1 MNMIKDLLG
10 VIAGK
15 KKLPADFTVA
25 PDAVEEALRDEFRK
39 LAGNY
44 DLYRR
49 NKLDLFEILQES
61 FDEVLPNKIDAMFSA
76 FAEVR
81 FFRQGQRPVFTVR
94 GNKQRGKQFVTR
106 VALSGVYETFRLDM
120 TEFDVTTAAVGGAA
134 IIDFERY
141 LDGVE
146 SLMELYDIILEGMSD
161 YIYKLI
167 QEALLASWNAAGRP
181 SANRLTMASFDPDS
195 MFALVQTV
203 SAYGAPIIFAPPQFA
218 ARMSNFITYT
228 SANPNM
234 PNQDLVD
241 IRETGYIGRFR
252 GTPIVILPQSFTDET
267 NSKYV
272 LNPRVAYVIPAGK
285 ERIVKIAFEGNTIVD
300 EWKNRDRSVEIQVY
314 RKLGV
319 GIIGSPNYWGM
330 AQNTSIAD
338 DNFAVLPATVVT
350 PTTKSIVYTANGGV
364 GNDVTVTL
372 PVADSHGV
380 LANMFTA
387 PATKQFD
394 KWNTKADGTGTGYDP
409 ADPYAG
415 TTSLV
420 LFATWKAL

>member
-1 MNMIKDLLG
+1 
-10 VIAGK
+10 
-15 KKLPADFTVA
+15 
-25 PDAVEEALRDEFRK
+25 
-39 LAGNY
+39 
-44 DLYRR
+44 
-49 NKLDLFEILQES
+49 
-61 FDEVLPNKIDAMFSA
+61 
-76 FAEVR
+76 
-81 FFRQGQRPVFTVR
+81 
-94 GNKQRGKQFVTR
+94 
-106 VALSGVYETFRLDM
+106 
-120 TEFDVTTAAVGGAA
+120 
-134 IIDFERY
+134 
-141 LDGVE
+141 
-146 SLMELYDIILEGMSD
+146 
-161 YIYKLI
+161 
-167 QEALLASWNAAGRP
+167 
-181 SANRLTMASFDPDS
+181 MASFDPDA

-228 SANPNM
+228 NASPNI

-300 EWKNRDRSVEIQVY
+300 EWKNRDRSIEIQVY

-330 AQNTSIAD
+330 AQNTSIVD

-350 PTTKSIVYTANGGV
+350 PTTKSIVYTANGGK

-372 PVADSHGV
+372 PVGDDHSV
-380 LANMFTA
+380 LANMFT
-387 PATKQFD
+387 PPTGKQFD
-394 KWNTKADGTGTGYDP
+394 EWNTKEDGTGTGYDP
-409 ADPYAG
+409 TDAYKG
-415 TTSLV
+415 ETSLV
-420 LFATWKAL
+420 LFAIWKNSST